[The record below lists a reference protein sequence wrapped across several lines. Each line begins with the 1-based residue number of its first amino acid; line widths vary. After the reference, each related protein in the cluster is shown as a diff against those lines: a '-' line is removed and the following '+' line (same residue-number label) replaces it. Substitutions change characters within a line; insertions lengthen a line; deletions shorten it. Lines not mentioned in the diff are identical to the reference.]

1 MKGNT
6 LGTNTAALAT
16 VRTAAS
22 HMESADDVEHLLLE
36 GVHICLLGTVK
47 LVAVEDTFPTAACG
61 TDVPAGIAADTFA
74 EFLLEESKLLSRAH
88 SLDLLDLCETVCIL
102 CILGLADFL
111 VEDLVLFAFTGMA
124 SSQHGIFI
132 GNALL
137 SVKSLHGKRLA
148 LIGDLSA
155 RNLLDSLDSLGFD
168 LLDVEL
174 SFTANADDVSFVPVY
189 PVLFAASWLKL

>member
-74 EFLLEESKLLSRAH
+74 EFLLEESKLLS
-88 SLDLLDLCETVCIL
+88 
-102 CILGLADFL
+102 GLI
-111 VEDLVLFAFTGMA
+111 A
-124 SSQHGIFI
+124 SIF
-132 GNALL
+132 
-137 SVKSLHGKRLA
+137 
-148 LIGDLSA
+148 
-155 RNLLDSLDSLGFD
+155 
-168 LLDVEL
+168 
-174 SFTANADDVSFVPVY
+174 
-189 PVLFAASWLKL
+189 